1 MIRHYDV
8 MCDVTCRSSSLF
20 GAVFLSRAC
29 TAASRT
35 AASAEVSFEEE
46 EEEEAAVAEEEEEE
60 AAESDWRVVMSSFA
74 ASS

>member
-46 EEEEAAVAEEEEEE
+46 EEEEAAAEEEEEE